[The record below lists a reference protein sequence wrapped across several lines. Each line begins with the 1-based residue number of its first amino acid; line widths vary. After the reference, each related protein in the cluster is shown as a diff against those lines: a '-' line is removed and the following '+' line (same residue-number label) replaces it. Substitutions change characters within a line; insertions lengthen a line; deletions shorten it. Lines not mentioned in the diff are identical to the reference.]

1 MTLPKLSAIKPDL
14 FERSAAGLAL
24 IVVLPVLAVCALA
37 IFVEDRGPVLFR
49 QRRTGKH
56 GTPFLLLKLRS
67 MKSMSMG
74 RSITARNDT
83 RITAVGRRLREY
95 KIDELPQL
103 WNVFRGDMSLVGP
116 RPEVP
121 EYVDL
126 SDPRWQTVLSVKA
139 GITDLASLVF
149 RNEERLLSEQKDAE
163 KFYRDWLLPHKLDL
177 SAHYIRTRS
186 LTSDARLIA
195 LTLRHVF
202 VRGQLDRNDIA
213 QQFAYQG
220 ELHE

>member
-1 MTLPKLSAIKPDL
+1 MTLMKLSAMKADV

-24 IVVLPVLAVCALA
+24 IVVLPVLAVCAMA
-37 IFVEDRGPVLFR
+37 IFLEDRGPILFR

-67 MKSMSMG
+67 MKSMSIG
-74 RSITARNDT
+74 RNITVRNDT

-163 KFYRDWLLPHKLDL
+163 KFYRDWLLPQKLDL

-195 LTLRHVF
+195 LTVKHVF
-202 VRGQLDRNDIA
+202 VRGQLDGNAIA
-213 QQFAYQG
+213 QQFAYPRSAT
-220 ELHE
+220 